1 MIRIQMWKEKIRW
14 DDSLEAFAGGG
25 EGLLI
30 FHFCISILF
39 LAVWWQ
45 LDPLF

>member
-25 EGLLI
+25 GRVTDLPFMHI
-30 FHFCISILF
+30 YCFFGCVV
-39 LAVWWQ
+39 AT
-45 LDPLF
+45 

>member
-25 EGLLI
+25 RVTDLP
-30 FHFCISILF
+30 F
-39 LAVWWQ
+39 LHIYSFFGCVVAT
-45 LDPLF
+45 